1 MMPTEQ
7 ADRIAALE
15 EERDTLAT
23 DYNDR
28 LLTAFVERD
37 QAEFLLALM
46 AAAAEQNARE
56 RDGLQWIADLYD
68 GAPTARGVADELADY
83 SMILDNVGKVYCHVT
98 GGRISKANTLASA
111 VIAVSDD
118 YFSEL
123 VREEAAD
130 LIEALTAERDGLRG
144 GLEPFARLYDETV
157 KCWPGTDTPRLPHRD
172 DREAWGFNNATL
184 MWGDF
189 RTARALL
196 TPPAP
201 HSDEA
206 GS

>member
-7 ADRIAALE
+7 ADRVRELVAELRTGEHVTRLRAAIASFAKRIATMEPGPARDNEEQWQAERIAALALE
-15 EERDTLAT
+15 EQRAD
-23 DYNDR
+23 
-28 LLTAFVERD
+28 
-37 QAEFLLALM
+37 AL
-46 AAAAEQNARE
+46 
-56 RDGLQWIADLYD
+56 
-68 GAPTARGVADELADY
+68 
-83 SMILDNVGKVYCHVT
+83 
-98 GGRISKANTLASA
+98 
-111 VIAVSDD
+111 
-118 YFSEL
+118 
-123 VREEAAD
+123 
-130 LIEALTAERDGLRG
+130 EALTAERDGLRE

-206 GS
+206 GSKENDR